1 MKNGLKTYR
10 KYIKRLPAAF
20 LAVNAVMLLFLDD
33 YSPVFIES
41 RERHKPEAQAMPMP
55 SLLETGIVV
64 HLNTQQQTIPKEYN
78 LRNIDSDVAFM
89 KAIETL
95 RDLLI
100 RFQHVKNILSN
111 HAHEAAGR
119 PMRNSSLSHYN
130 EI

>member
-64 HLNTQQQTIPKEYN
+64 HLNTQQQTIPK
-78 LRNIDSDVAFM
+78 
-89 KAIETL
+89 
-95 RDLLI
+95 
-100 RFQHVKNILSN
+100 
-111 HAHEAAGR
+111 
-119 PMRNSSLSHYN
+119 
-130 EI
+130 